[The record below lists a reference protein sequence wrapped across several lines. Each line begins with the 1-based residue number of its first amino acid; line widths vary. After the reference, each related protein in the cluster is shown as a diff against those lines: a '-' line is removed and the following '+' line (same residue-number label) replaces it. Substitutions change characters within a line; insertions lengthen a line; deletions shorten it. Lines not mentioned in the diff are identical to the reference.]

1 MAIKFSAC
9 MQTYTIA
16 VCGQGRL
23 QHFATY
29 QDKESTLP
37 TAFLEYLFFAQG
49 PGQRQVFGLTSD

>member
-1 MAIKFSAC
+1 MGIKFSVC

-29 QDKESTLP
+29 RDKESTLP
-37 TAFLEYLFFAQG
+37 TAFLEYLFFAKALANARYSG
-49 PGQRQVFGLTSD
+49 